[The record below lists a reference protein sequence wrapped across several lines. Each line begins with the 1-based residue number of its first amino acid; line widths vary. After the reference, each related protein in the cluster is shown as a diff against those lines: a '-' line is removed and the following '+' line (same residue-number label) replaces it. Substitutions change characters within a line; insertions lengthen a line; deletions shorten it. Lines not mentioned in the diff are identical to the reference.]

1 MFHRNEKK
9 LQTYLHKH
17 FWSASML
24 IVCLKRFIHY
34 HVKRHQTKNRE
45 RLKSWWKF
53 HIKRLTKLYIND
65 IKIDIF
71 TCHFRLDPISRPVFT
86 FIYFLL
92 KGNVEYNTH
101 SDRMCIS
108 SFWWLTFL
116 LDNRQKFVVI
126 IQLYLLLHYRLSTDI
141 ALLRHTNHV

>member
-9 LQTYLHKH
+9 LQTYLHKY

-34 HVKRHQTKNRE
+34 HVKRHETKNRDCS
-45 RLKSWWKF
+45 K
-53 HIKRLTKLYIND
+53 Y
-65 IKIDIF
+65 IKIYIF
-71 TCHFRLDPISRPVFT
+71 ACHFEMYPISRPIFT
-86 FIYFLL
+86 FIYCLL
-92 KGNVEYNTH
+92 KWNVEYNTH